1 MKKSIKRPVL
11 TAEALEQLRL
21 PRAEVRRTT
30 LLDTVI
36 TAGSMQA
43 IRMLHE
49 EQELLCGP
57 RHAQSEDRQ
66 AYRHG
71 TSAGSLVLGGRRV
84 TMPRPRARSFDGRE
98 MVLPTWKQWSDE

>member
-1 MKKSIKRPVL
+1 MKKNIKRPVL
-11 TAEALEQLRL
+11 TAEVLEQLPL
-21 PRAEVRRTT
+21 AELMRTT

-36 TAGSMQA
+36 TAGSVQA
-43 IRMLHE
+43 IRMLRE

-71 TSAGSLVLGGRRV
+71 TSAGSLVMGTMWTVRR
-84 TMPRPRARSFDGRE
+84 TSWCR
-98 MVLPTWKQWSDE
+98 